1 VFFVAH
7 GQHKIRQ
14 VIKGFKYRV
23 THNTIYTAFGK
34 MDDFVLSNLQEAK
47 NEWCSRLVSIF
58 TPLVIEGIR
67 SIFNESWKMC
77 VENDEAPKYLMTFQN
92 LLCRVPKWNS
102 VIVEEERKRIIERSS
117 CGYLEDLI
125 TCVHIIQL
133 KVLTCIR
140 VGNKQKKIDI
150 SIPKLD
156 HFIHKVYIHV
166 ARKVYMNVYLFEK
179 NISPLLIQKNNREL
193 EMIVQECI
201 LMAIRDSI
209 PTEAII
215 RAYMDE
221 TVEQEEEVIIEP
233 IEDNTKS
240 STNEEKDGENDAGN
254 VEEVSKPIIPDE
266 IPPPA
271 IVPAIQN
278 VDNEPVMTRL
288 SFTDYDKVVDSNN
301 HVNEVSAPKTI
312 ERLEQIATANSLRDR
327 YDSETEDAERI
338 RIHTNDN
345 IDLDMT
351 DFDML
356 DESTNKSGR
365 SDSVDSLTLDFE
377 EL

>member
-1 VFFVAH
+1 
-7 GQHKIRQ
+7 
-14 VIKGFKYRV
+14 
-23 THNTIYTAFGK
+23 
-34 MDDFVLSNLQEAK
+34 MDDFVLSNLQESK

-58 TPLVIEGIR
+58 TPLVIEGVR

-92 LLCRVPKWNS
+92 LLCRVPKWNT
-102 VIVEEERKRIIERSS
+102 VIVEEERKRIIERSA

-193 EMIVQECI
+193 ELIVQECI
-201 LMAIRDSI
+201 LMAIRESI

-221 TVEQEEEVIIEP
+221 SVEQEEEVIIEP
-233 IEDNTKS
+233 IDDPTK
-240 STNEEKDGENDAGN
+240 TNKDETGGDAADKDAEEKPAHN
-254 VEEVSKPIIPDE
+254 IPDE
-266 IPPPA
+266 TPPPA

-278 VDNEPVMTRL
+278 IDNEPVMTRL

-301 HVNEVSAPKTI
+301 QVKEVSAPKTI
-312 ERLEQIATANSLRDR
+312 ERLEQIATSNSLRDR
-327 YDSETEDAERI
+327 YEAETEDADRI
-338 RIHTNDN
+338 RIHTDDN
-345 IDLDMT
+345 IDLDMSE
-351 DFDML
+351 FDIL
-356 DESTNKSGR
+356 DEPTGKSGR
-365 SDSVDSLTLDFE
+365 GDSLDSLALDFE

>member
-1 VFFVAH
+1 
-7 GQHKIRQ
+7 
-14 VIKGFKYRV
+14 
-23 THNTIYTAFGK
+23 
-34 MDDFVLSNLQEAK
+34 MDDFVPANLQEAK

-67 SIFNESWKMC
+67 SIFNEAWKMC

-92 LLCRVPKWNS
+92 LLCRVPKWNN

-156 HFIHKVYIHV
+156 NFIHKVYIHV

-179 NISPLLIQKNNREL
+179 NISPLLVQKNNREL

-201 LMAIRDSI
+201 LMAIRESI

-221 TVEQEEEVIIEP
+221 SVEQEEEVIIEP
-233 IEDNTKS
+233 IEEPA
-240 STNEEKDGENDAGN
+240 TNPQPDEGGADGESGKESSVNIP
-254 VEEVSKPIIPDE
+254 EET
-266 IPPPA
+266 PPPA

-278 VDNEPVMTRL
+278 IDNEPVMTRL
-288 SFTDYDKVVDSNN
+288 TFTDYDKVIDSNDKEQV
-301 HVNEVSAPKTI
+301 VNAPKTI
-312 ERLEQIATANSLRDR
+312 ERLEQISSASSLRRQMERDEEEE
-327 YDSETEDAERI
+327 SERI
-338 RIHTNDN
+338 RIHTDDS
-345 IDLDMT
+345 IDLT
-351 DFDML
+351 DFDVL
-356 DESTNKSGR
+356 DEPTKKRG
-365 SDSVDSLTLDFE
+365 DSNDITLDFE